1 MARCEPIIDAEF
13 LQTVTGAD
21 ISDLAR
27 VDELISVVSDLCAEE
42 LLGPYRCVNPELAPM
57 RLKVVVAEYVYF
69 NMKASST
76 EQIVRAETVGDYR
89 VEYQTKQTPGFDLTV
104 LRQMLKP
111 LRTRYYTMRT
121 MDDLTNTEYVPFYA
135 VERPA

>member
-1 MARCEPIIDAEF
+1 VARCEPIIDATF

-21 ISDLAR
+21 ISDTAR

-42 LLGPYRCVNPELAPM
+42 LLGPNRCVNPELAPM

-89 VEYQTKQTPGFDLTV
+89 VEYQTKQIPGFDLNV
-104 LRQMLKP
+104 LRAMLKP
-111 LRTRYYTMRT
+111 LRIRYYTLRT
-121 MDDLTNTEYVPFYA
+121 MDDLTNEPYVPFYA